1 MQEES
6 YMQVKFEQFAAA
18 SMLVDPNAPPRSN
31 GELLFA
37 RPWEGR
43 AFGMAIA
50 LSKKG
55 HYEWEDFR
63 QSLIAAIAEWEATHC
78 KDDPDWDY
86 YQRWLLA
93 LERLTLDAHLISEE
107 ELEQRTAELIAQ
119 ENAPSRSFTQ

>member
-1 MQEES
+1 MQI
-6 YMQVKFEQFAAA
+6 KFEQFAAA
-18 SMLVDPNAPPRSN
+18 SMLGNDSAPPRSN
-31 GELLFA
+31 GELLFQ

-63 QSLIAAIAEWEATHC
+63 QELIASIAVWEATHC

-93 LERLTLDAHLISEE
+93 LECLALETQLLDAA
-107 ELEQRTAELIAQ
+107 ELDRRTAEILERDAGK
-119 ENAPSRSFTQ
+119 

>member
-1 MQEES
+1 MQI
-6 YMQVKFEQFAAA
+6 KFEQFAAA
-18 SMLVDPNAPPRSN
+18 SMLGSADSPPRDN
-31 GELLFA
+31 GEILFQ

-63 QSLIAAIAEWEATHC
+63 QGLIESIAEWESTHC

-86 YQRWLLA
+86 YLRWLA
-93 LERLTLDAHLISEE
+93 SLENLVLESSLVSEE
-107 ELEQRTAELIAQ
+107 ELEERTRQMLVEA
-119 ENAPSRSFTQ
+119 NATLNQS

>member
-1 MQEES
+1 
-6 YMQVKFEQFAAA
+6 MQVKFEQFAAA
-18 SMLVDPNAPPRSN
+18 SMLGNDDAPPRSN
-31 GELLFA
+31 GELLFQ

-63 QSLIAAIAEWEATHC
+63 QGLIGSIAEWEATHC

-93 LERLTLDAHLISEE
+93 LERLALASNLLDPA
-107 ELEQRTAELIAQ
+107 ELDRRTAELLAQ
-119 ENAPSRSFTQ
+119 DNQMA

>member
-1 MQEES
+1 MQI
-6 YMQVKFEQFAAA
+6 KFEQFAAA
-18 SMLVDPNAPPRSN
+18 SMLGSEDAPPRSN
-31 GELLFA
+31 GELLFQ

-43 AFGMAIA
+43 AFGIAIA

-63 QSLIAAIAEWEATHC
+63 QGLIGSIAEWEATHC

-93 LERLTLDAHLISEE
+93 LERLTLESNLVEPE
-107 ELEQRTAELIAQ
+107 ELEKRTAEFL
-119 ENAPSRSFTQ
+119 APEKDKTSTTH

>member
-1 MQEES
+1 
-6 YMQVKFEQFAAA
+6 MQVKFEQFATV
-18 SMLVDPNAPPRSN
+18 SMLGEQDAPPRDN
-31 GELLFA
+31 GELLFE

-63 QSLIAAIAEWEATHC
+63 QGLIASIAEWEATHC
-78 KDDPDWDY
+78 KDDPNWDY

-93 LERLTLDAHLISEE
+93 LERLTLDSNLISLE
-107 ELEQRTAELIAQ
+107 ELEQRTIELIAE
-119 ENAPSRSFTQ
+119 ENVTSSRSI

>member
-1 MQEES
+1 
-6 YMQVKFEQFAAA
+6 MQVKFEQFAAA

-63 QSLIAAIAEWEATHC
+63 QGLISAIAEWEATHC

-86 YQRWLLA
+86 YMRWLLA
-93 LERLTLDAHLISEE
+93 LERLTLDSDLISPE
-107 ELEQRTAELIAQ
+107 ELEQRTAEMIAQ
-119 ENAPSRSFTQ
+119 EKTALSAIQ

>member
-1 MQEES
+1 MQI
-6 YMQVKFEQFAAA
+6 KFEQFAAA
-18 SMLVDPNAPPRSN
+18 SMIGSEDAPPRSN
-31 GELLFA
+31 GELLFQ

-63 QSLIAAIAEWEATHC
+63 QQLIASIAEWEAEHC

-86 YQRWLLA
+86 YQRWFLS
-93 LERLTLDAHLISEE
+93 LERLVLDSNLISVE
-107 ELEQRTAELIAQ
+107 ELEQRTRQLMTETAETTESAISA
-119 ENAPSRSFTQ
+119 E

>member
-1 MQEES
+1 
-6 YMQVKFEQFAAA
+6 MQVKFEQFAAT
-18 SMLVDPNAPPRSN
+18 SMLGSADAPPRNN
-31 GELLFA
+31 GELLFQ

-63 QSLIAAIAEWEATHC
+63 QGLIASIAEWEATHC
-78 KDDPDWDY
+78 KDDPEWDY

-93 LERLTLDAHLISEE
+93 LERLAVESNLLDPAEVD
-107 ELEQRTAELIAQ
+107 QRTAELLAQ
-119 ENAPSRSFTQ
+119 ETQSV

>member
-1 MQEES
+1 
-6 YMQVKFEQFAAA
+6 MQVKFEQFAAA

-63 QSLIAAIAEWEATHC
+63 QNLIGAIAEWEATHC

-86 YQRWLLA
+86 YMRWLLA
-93 LERLTLDAHLISEE
+93 LERLTLDSQLISPE
-107 ELEQRTAELIAQ
+107 ELEQRTAEVIAQ
-119 ENAPSRSFTQ
+119 ENAAAVSSIQ

>member
-1 MQEES
+1 
-6 YMQVKFEQFAAA
+6 MQVKFEQFAAA
-18 SMLVDPNAPPRSN
+18 SMLVDENAPPRDN
-31 GELLFA
+31 GELLFQ
-37 RPWEGR
+37 RHWEGR

-63 QSLIAAIAEWEATHC
+63 QGLIASIAEWEATHC

-93 LERLTLDAHLISEE
+93 LERLTLESNLLDPA
-107 ELEQRTAELIAQ
+107 ELDRRTAEILAQ
-119 ENAPSRSFTQ
+119 ADRIV

>member
-1 MQEES
+1 MQI
-6 YMQVKFEQFAAA
+6 KFEQFAAT
-18 SMLVDPNAPPRSN
+18 SMLGSADSPPRDN
-31 GELLFA
+31 GEILFQ

-63 QSLIAAIAEWEATHC
+63 QGLISSIAEWESTHC

-86 YQRWLLA
+86 YLRWLA
-93 LERLTLDAHLISEE
+93 SLESLVFGSSLVSEE
-107 ELEQRTAELIAQ
+107 ELEERTRQMLAETS
-119 ENAPSRSFTQ
+119 EMCPKSS

>member
-1 MQEES
+1 
-6 YMQVKFEQFAAA
+6 MQVKFEQFAAT
-18 SMLVDPNAPPRSN
+18 SMLGAEDAPPRSN
-31 GELLFA
+31 GELLFQ

-55 HYEWEDFR
+55 HYEWEEFR
-63 QSLIAAIAEWEATHC
+63 QGLIASIAEWEASHC

-93 LERLTLDAHLISEE
+93 LEQLTLEANLIDPA
-107 ELEQRTAELIAQ
+107 ELDQRTAELLAQ
-119 ENAPSRSFTQ
+119 DNQ

>member
-1 MQEES
+1 MQI
-6 YMQVKFEQFAAA
+6 KFEQFATT
-18 SMLVDPNAPPRSN
+18 SMLGSKDAPPRSN
-31 GELLFA
+31 GELLFQ

-63 QSLIAAIAEWEATHC
+63 QELITSIAEWEATHS

-93 LERLTLDAHLISEE
+93 LEQLILQTYLIDPD
-107 ELEQRTAELIAQ
+107 ELEKRTAQLLSQ
-119 ENAPSRSFTQ
+119 E

>member
-1 MQEES
+1 MDEEVR
-6 YMQVKFEQFAAA
+6 MQVKFEQFATA
-18 SMLVDPNAPPRSN
+18 SMLGKEDAPPRSN
-31 GELLFA
+31 GELLFQ

-43 AFGMAIA
+43 AFGVAIA

-63 QSLIAAIAEWEATHC
+63 QGLIASIAEWEASHC

-93 LERLTLDAHLISEE
+93 LERLALEFNLIDPIELD
-107 ELEQRTAELIAQ
+107 QRTAEFLEQ
-119 ENAPSRSFTQ
+119 EDQRI